1 MWKIVNNLNYSANNN
16 RIKIGA
22 FFLVLIFLLTS
33 FSQVK
38 EDWGFFAHRRIN
50 RLAVFTLHPN
60 LIGFYK
66 KHIEY
71 ITAHATD
78 PDMRRYVV
86 PIEGQK
92 HFIDMDHWYHYE
104 LPLDFRTVRQH
115 FAEAIII
122 NKNRDT
128 LRLFGQN
135 VRAEGD
141 WNVVLKGNKLNTFLG
156 KDSICLL
163 YTSPSPRDATLSRMP
178 SSA

>member
-1 MWKIVNNLNYSANNN
+1 M
-16 RIKIGA
+16 
-22 FFLVLIFLLTS
+22 
-33 FSQVK
+33 
-38 EDWGFFAHRRIN
+38 
-50 RLAVFTLHPN
+50 HPN

-104 LPLDFRTVRQH
+104 LPPDFRTVRQH

-141 WNVVLKGNKLNTFLG
+141 WNVVLKGAKLNTFLG
-156 KDSICLL
+156 KDSIVVLKEE
-163 YTSPSPRDATLSRMP
+163 YDDFFNDHIYLSLIHI
-178 SSA
+178 